1 MEKDAEYVNEY
12 IFFDDLLVEVSEE
25 AMSAPLHS
33 NTGLVV
39 FETTA
44 KDGIGSGTLISRNL
58 VLTAAHNIINSTFP
72 TNKKDPTKNNIALK
86 LSFYPGQRG

>member
-33 NTGLVV
+33 NTGLIV
-39 FETTA
+39 FETA
-44 KDGIGSGTLISRNL
+44 VNDGIGTGTLVSPNL
-58 VLTAAHNIINSTFP
+58 VLTAAHNIFNVNFP
-72 TNKKDPTKNNIALK
+72 KNKKNPRKDHHALK